1 MKSQSEIHPWNEELW
16 AQLKQPQ
23 ERQNHALLFNGHPG
37 LGKRALAFAFAE
49 HLIGQGG
56 PQNTQL
62 LSAGSHPDLHVLMSE
77 LRLQELDPES
87 PSRVFAERYFE
98 AHGGKPRRNLTI
110 DQVRQLAE
118 ALTTH
123 PHISSTRVVL
133 FADADSLNQNAANAL
148 LKNLEEPPA
157 NTVFILVA
165 DELAKLPKT
174 IRSRCSLIDFRAP
187 QARVG
192 QAWLKAQTNIPAH
205 EIDSHLA
212 MAGNQP
218 LLAKELYENGYVES
232 LKSVFTDINALWSR
246 RAGALEIAQKWQ
258 KLGGLQSL
266 SIVHKLCADL
276 LRCQFNAEPSD
287 LFFPVQ
293 EAWVRSSAAKL
304 ARDQLLVT
312 IDKIAETKRLLATTV
327 DELLALE
334 QVAIQVQNLPKSVS
348 TA

>member
-1 MKSQSEIHPWNEELW
+1 MKSRAEIHPWNEELW
-16 AQLKQPQ
+16 AQLRQPQ

-56 PQNTQL
+56 PQNAQL
-62 LSAGSHPDLHVLMSE
+62 LGAGSHPDFHVLMSE
-77 LRLQELDPES
+77 LRVQELEPDS
-87 PSRVFAERYFE
+87 PSRIYAERYLE
-98 AHGGKPRRNLTI
+98 SHGGKPRRNLTI

-118 ALTTH
+118 SLTTH

-133 FADADSLNQNAANAL
+133 FADADSLNRNAANAL

-157 NTVFILVA
+157 NTVFILVT

-187 QARVG
+187 HAQVG
-192 QAWLKAQTNIPAH
+192 RAWLKDKTDIPAH

-218 LLAKELYENGYVES
+218 LLAKEFYENGYVDS

-258 KLGGLQSL
+258 KLGAMQSL
-266 SIVHKLCADL
+266 AIIHKLCADL
-276 LRCQFNAEPSD
+276 LRCQFNTEPAD

-293 EAWVRSSAAKL
+293 EAWIRSSAAKL
-304 ARDQLLVT
+304 ARNQLLQT
-312 IDKIAETKRLLATTV
+312 LDEIAATKRLLTTTV

-334 QVAIQVQNLPKSVS
+334 QVAVELQNLPKSVS